1 MKGTYPRKE
10 LRITPARSHYE
21 QGSIRIF
28 VCVCPSTA
36 SAMDQRDG
44 VWTGRERAELSHAPR
59 SPPTKAWVLSQVE
72 IHGSCTFRRVA
83 GGLEFVDEVVEAC
96 QRPIGE
102 CTIRLAYS
110 GLLRGPSK
118 NGATGVACTWYL
130 VENTTTTYH
139 PLFQPTLQ
147 HHTLWRWQLLHPLR
161 NGSLTSTRL
170 LPQSQ
175 SRLGFP
181 TLPDSRRL

>member
-36 SAMDQRDG
+36 SAMDQRDR

-72 IHGSCTFRRVA
+72 IHRSCTFRRVA
-83 GGLEFVDEVVEAC
+83 GGLELS
-96 QRPIGE
+96 
-102 CTIRLAYS
+102 TK
-110 GLLRGPSK
+110 LLK
-118 NGATGVACTWYL
+118 L
-130 VENTTTTYH
+130 VNV
-139 PLFQPTLQ
+139 Q
-147 HHTLWRWQLLHPLR
+147 
-161 NGSLTSTRL
+161 
-170 LPQSQ
+170 
-175 SRLGFP
+175 
-181 TLPDSRRL
+181 